1 MHFPAKKKYF
11 IFDVKASACEYVV
24 RYQDMLDRKGGVV
37 VWVYLSDPV
46 SDILYDH
53 CCRDCYQYLFTGH
66 AVNPVHCQHRT
77 QYIALAN
84 S

>member
-1 MHFPAKKKYF
+1 MLCQVS
-11 IFDVKASACEYVV
+11 DE
-24 RYQDMLDRKGGVV
+24 DMLDWKGGVV

-46 SDILYDH
+46 SDILYYH
-53 CCRDCYQYLFTGH
+53 CCRDWYQYLFAGH